1 MVRLAMPLIRSTL
14 PSATPQL
21 SVGGLAMS
29 ANSTSSARGKM
40 SNERECTGRAVGCA
54 AAAVA
59 AAATSVRAKRPEAAP
74 QSMCVIGVN
83 ASSRPAVTASVTL
96 GLGLLGLGLGLGL
109 G

>member
-40 SNERECTGRAVGCA
+40 SNERECTGRAVGCT

-74 QSMCVIGVN
+74 QSMCVIGVGV
-83 ASSRPAVTASVTL
+83 SSRPAVTASVTA
-96 GLGLLGLGLGLGL
+96 
-109 G
+109 

>member
-54 AAAVA
+54 AAPVA

-74 QSMCVIGVN
+74 QSMCVIGVG

-96 GLGLLGLGLGLGL
+96 GLG
-109 G
+109 

>member
-29 ANSTSSARGKM
+29 ANSTCSARGKM
-40 SNERECTGRAVGCA
+40 SNERECTARAVGCAVGCA

-59 AAATSVRAKRPEAAP
+59 AAATSARPKRPEAAP
-74 QSMCVIGVN
+74 QSTCVIG
-83 ASSRPAVTASVTL
+83 AGAASRPAWL
-96 GLGLLGLGLGLGL
+96 GVGSGLGLGLGLGL